1 MRDGQGVEPLGI
13 HALPYVVG
21 HINVPPKT
29 DQGEGL
35 MKGDEGPRNMAAWWV
50 EAIGLLAGALG
61 IVAWVPQIREV
72 WVHHRHEGISLP
84 TFGLVSV
91 ALLLWLVYGL
101 LVESPAMIIANIA
114 TLAVILA
121 VVIGVARL
129 RRS

>member
-1 MRDGQGVEPLGI
+1 
-13 HALPYVVG
+13 
-21 HINVPPKT
+21 
-29 DQGEGL
+29 
-35 MKGDEGPRNMAAWWV
+35 
-50 EAIGLLAGALG
+50 
-61 IVAWVPQIREV
+61 
-72 WVHHRHEGISLP
+72 VHRRHEGISLP

-114 TLAVILA
+114 TIAVILA